1 MSMRYAGKVVVVTG
15 GGGAI
20 GRALASGFA
29 REGAK
34 VLVADRRGEAAEA
47 AAAAIRAE
55 GGEASGIA
63 VDVADLAALDAML
76 DAAIARHGGLDVL
89 CNNAGAPSVAPDLFA
104 IEEAEWDRI
113 LGVNLKAAFFAAQ
126 KAALRMIARGTA
138 GAILNTSSTSAYI
151 ASSRPAVPYDA
162 SKGGLRQMT
171 VSLAAHLV
179 QHGIRVNAIAP
190 GTIDTEFAAAAVD
203 ADTRRARLEKRAR
216 ERIPMRRPGQPEDLV
231 GAALFLCSEEASYV
245 TGQSVVVDGGIL
257 LV

>member
-1 MSMRYAGKVVVVTG
+1 MRYTGKVVVVTG

-29 REGAK
+29 REGAR
-34 VLVADRRGEAAEA
+34 VLVADRRGDMADA
-47 AAAAIRAE
+47 AAAAIRAA
-55 GGEASGIA
+55 GGEASGMA
-63 VDVADLAALDAML
+63 VDVADLGALDAML
-76 DAAIARHGGLDVL
+76 DAAMERHGGLDVL

-104 IEEAEWDRI
+104 IEEAEWDRV
-113 LGVNLKAAFFAAQ
+113 LAVNLKAAFFAAQ
-126 KAALRMIARGTA
+126 KAARRMVARGTG

-162 SKGGLRQMT
+162 SKGGLRQLT

-190 GTIDTEFAAAAVD
+190 GTIDTEFAAAALD
-203 ADTRRARLEKRAR
+203 PETRRARLEKRAR
-216 ERIPMRRPGQPEDLV
+216 ERIPMRRPGRPEDLV
-231 GAALFLCSEEASYV
+231 GAGLFLCSDEASYV